1 MYSMNGSAGR
11 IMSYVCVIVWLNTQQ
26 MTNSTT
32 RVISLSISLSN
43 HTIHRFEL
51 LLLLYFM
58 SMSDFFSLYL
68 L

>member
-1 MYSMNGSAGR
+1 MNGSAGR

-32 RVISLSISLSN
+32 ICSYLSIYFSLLSN
-43 HTIHRFEL
+43 HTSIRITIITLFHV
-51 LLLLYFM
+51 
-58 SMSDFFSLYL
+58 DVGFFFLYL